1 MQKTSKLYRELYAA
15 GADVEKRLA
24 IGETGV
30 LISRQGDSITFG
42 GTRILVASSGAD
54 GGYDE
59 SIVNAVETKSDVFP
73 EGGPGVGGTQSAQID
88 VDIYAPAGEI
98 PRKARLAPFIRLTD
112 GVRHSEWVPQGV
124 FFVDTREDVEPNG
137 LRQIK
142 LHGYDGMLA
151 AEQPYPS
158 SKLSWPALDTQAV
171 AEIANAMGVPVDP
184 RTWDVMTAGYRIPYP
199 ADYSCREVLG
209 YLASM
214 YAGNWVMSDDGALLL
229 IPLWSLPAET
239 RLLVDKDRQNIT
251 FGGVRILV

>member
-1 MQKTSKLYRELYAA
+1 MQGTSKLYRELFAA

-30 LISRQGDSITFG
+30 LIDRQGSGITFG

-59 SIVNAVETKSDVFP
+59 SIVDTVETKSDVFP
-73 EGGPGVGGTQSAQID
+73 DGGPGVGGTQAAQID
-88 VDIYAPAGEI
+88 VDMYAPAGEI

-124 FFVDTREDVEPNG
+124 FFVDTREDVEQNG
-137 LRQIK
+137 LRRIK

-151 AEQPYPS
+151 AEQAYPS
-158 SKLSWPALDTQAV
+158 SKLDWPALDIQA
-171 AEIANAMGVPVDP
+171 AEEIANAMGVPVDP
-184 RTWDVMTAGYRIPYP
+184 RTWDAMTAGYRIPYP

-214 YAGNWVMSDDGALLL
+214 YAGNFVMSDDGALLL

-239 RLLVDKDRQNIT
+239 RLLVSEDRQTIT